1 MPWVDLL
8 LRHNP
13 LLMWL
18 ERRGWYKGSTFPG
31 ATFALERIRDRDQQK
46 LTEIGED
53 RREDLLDKFRRARRE
68 RPEHITEQE
77 VLGLSLSTML
87 AGGETT

>member
-1 MPWVDLL
+1 MPWVDRLF
-8 LRHNP
+8 RHNP

-18 ERRGWYKGSTFPG
+18 ERRGWYTGHTFPG
-31 ATFALERIRDRDQQK
+31 AVFALQRIRDRDQK
-46 LTEIGED
+46 KSTEIDED

-68 RPEHITEQE
+68 HPEHIAEQE